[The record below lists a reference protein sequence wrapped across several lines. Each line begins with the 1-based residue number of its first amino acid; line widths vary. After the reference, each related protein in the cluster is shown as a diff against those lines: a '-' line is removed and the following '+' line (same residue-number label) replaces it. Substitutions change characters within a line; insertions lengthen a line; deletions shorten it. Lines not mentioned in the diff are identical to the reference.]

1 MSECKYS
8 FSEAIIKI
16 ESWCAYQDRCTFEVE
31 QKLTSWNIPLEQQF
45 EIIKHL
51 LSNRFLDD
59 KRFVESFVSGKFK
72 IKRWGKLKIKHHLI
86 QKRIDKQA
94 IQTGLQTIDMDLYLE
109 TLKVLAQ
116 KKFLEKKTKE
126 DIWAI
131 KRRVCAYLAY
141 KGYESD
147 LIHETVAEVIKDK
160 E

>member
-8 FSEAIIKI
+8 FSEAQVKM

-31 QKLTSWNIPLEQQF
+31 QKLASWNISLQQQS
-45 EIIKHL
+45 EIINQL
-51 LSNRFLDD
+51 ISNRFLDD

-94 IQTGLQTIDMDLYLE
+94 IQTGLQAIDMELYLE

-116 KKFLEKKTKE
+116 KKFLEKKAKE

-131 KRRVCAYLAY
+131 KRRVCTYLAS

-147 LIHETVAEVIKDK
+147 LIHETVAEVIKA
-160 E
+160 

>member
-31 QKLTSWNIPLEQQF
+31 QKLSSWNIPLEQQS

-59 KRFVESFVSGKFK
+59 KRFVESFISGKFK
-72 IKRWGKLKIKHHLI
+72 IKRWGKIKIKHHLI
-86 QKRIDKQA
+86 QKRIDKVS
-94 IQTGLQTIDMDLYLE
+94 IQEGLKTIDLDAYLE
-109 TLKVLAQ
+109 TMKHLAQ
-116 KKFLEKKTKE
+116 KKFLEKKVK
-126 DIWAI
+126 DDLWAI
-131 KRRVCAYLAY
+131 RRRVSTYLAS

-147 LIHETVAEVIKDK
+147 LIHDVVAEVVK
-160 E
+160 

>member
-8 FSEAIIKI
+8 FPEAIIKI

-31 QKLTSWNIPLEQQF
+31 QKLTSWNIPLEQQS
-45 EIIKHL
+45 EIINHL
-51 LSNRFLDD
+51 ISNRFLDD
-59 KRFVESFVSGKFK
+59 KRFVESFISGKFK

-116 KKFLEKKTKE
+116 KKFLEKKAKE

-131 KRRVCAYLAY
+131 KRRVCAYLAS

>member
-31 QKLTSWNIPLEQQF
+31 QKLTSWNIPLEQQS

-59 KRFVESFVSGKFK
+59 KRFVESFISGKFK
-72 IKRWGKLKIKHHLI
+72 IKRWGKIKIKHHLI
-86 QKRIDKQA
+86 QKRIDKVS
-94 IQTGLQTIDMDLYLE
+94 IQEGLKTIDLDAYLQTM
-109 TLKVLAQ
+109 KHLAQ
-116 KKFLEKKTKE
+116 KKFLEKKVK
-126 DIWAI
+126 DDLWAI
-131 KRRVCAYLAY
+131 RRRVSTYLAS

-147 LIHETVAEVIKDK
+147 LIHEVVAEVVK
-160 E
+160 

>member
-31 QKLTSWNIPLEQQF
+31 QKLTSWNIPLEQQS

-72 IKRWGKLKIKHHLI
+72 IKRWGKINIKHHLI
-86 QKRIDKQA
+86 QKRIDKVS
-94 IQTGLQTIDMDLYLE
+94 IQEGLKTIDLDAYLE
-109 TLKVLAQ
+109 TMKHLAQ
-116 KKFLEKKTKE
+116 KKFLEKKVK
-126 DIWAI
+126 DDLWAI
-131 KRRVCAYLAY
+131 RRRVITYLAS

-147 LIHETVAEVIKDK
+147 LIHDVVAEVVK
-160 E
+160 

>member
-8 FSEAIIKI
+8 FPEAIIKI

-31 QKLTSWNIPLEQQF
+31 QKLTSWNIPLEQQS

-72 IKRWGKLKIKHHLI
+72 IKRWGKIKIKHHLI
-86 QKRIDKQA
+86 QKRIDKVS
-94 IQTGLQTIDMDLYLE
+94 IQEGLKTIDLDAYLE
-109 TLKVLAQ
+109 TMKHLAQ
-116 KKFLEKKTKE
+116 KKFLEKKVK
-126 DIWAI
+126 DDLWAI
-131 KRRVCAYLAY
+131 RRRVSTYLAS

-147 LIHETVAEVIKDK
+147 LIHDVVAEVVK
-160 E
+160 

>member
-31 QKLTSWNIPLEQQF
+31 QKLTSWNIPLEQQS
-45 EIIKHL
+45 EIIKYL

-72 IKRWGKLKIKHHLI
+72 IKRWGKIKIKHHLI
-86 QKRIDKQA
+86 QKRIDKVS
-94 IQTGLQTIDMDLYLE
+94 IQEGLKTIDLDAYLE
-109 TLKVLAQ
+109 TMKHLAQ
-116 KKFLEKKTKE
+116 KKFLEKKVK
-126 DIWAI
+126 DDLWAI
-131 KRRVCAYLAY
+131 RRRVITYLAS

-147 LIHETVAEVIKDK
+147 LIHDVVAEVVK
-160 E
+160 

>member
-1 MSECKYS
+1 
-8 FSEAIIKI
+8 
-16 ESWCAYQDRCTFEVE
+16 VE

-45 EIIKHL
+45 EIINHL

-94 IQTGLQTIDMDLYLE
+94 IQTGLQTIDMDLYIE

-116 KKFLEKKTKE
+116 KKFLEKKAKE

-131 KRRVCAYLAY
+131 KRRVCVYLAS

-147 LIHETVAEVIKDK
+147 LIHETVAEVIKG
-160 E
+160 

>member
-31 QKLTSWNIPLEQQF
+31 QKLTSWNIPLEQQS

-72 IKRWGKLKIKHHLI
+72 IKRWGKIKIKHHLI
-86 QKRIDKQA
+86 QKRIDKVS
-94 IQTGLQTIDMDLYLE
+94 IQEGLKTIELDAYLE
-109 TLKVLAQ
+109 TMKHLAQ
-116 KKFLEKKTKE
+116 KKFLEKKVK
-126 DIWAI
+126 DDLWAI
-131 KRRVCAYLAY
+131 RRRVITYLAS

-147 LIHETVAEVIKDK
+147 LIHDVVAEVVK
-160 E
+160 

>member
-31 QKLTSWNIPLEQQF
+31 QKLTSWNISLEQQS

-51 LSNRFLDD
+51 LSNFFLDD

-72 IKRWGKLKIKHHLI
+72 LKRWGKIKIKHHLI
-86 QKRIDKQA
+86 QKRIDKVS
-94 IQTGLQTIDMDLYLE
+94 IQEGLKSIDLDTYLE
-109 TLKVLAQ
+109 TMKHLAQ
-116 KKFLEKKTKE
+116 KKFLEKKAK
-126 DIWAI
+126 DDVWAI
-131 KRRVCAYLAY
+131 RRRVSTYLAS

-147 LIHETVAEVIKDK
+147 LIHDVVGEVVK
-160 E
+160 

>member
-1 MSECKYS
+1 
-8 FSEAIIKI
+8 
-16 ESWCAYQDRCTFEVE
+16 VE

-116 KKFLEKKTKE
+116 KKFLEKKAKE

-131 KRRVCAYLAY
+131 KRRVCVYLAS

-147 LIHETVAEVIKDK
+147 LIHETVAEVIKA
-160 E
+160 

>member
-45 EIIKHL
+45 EIINHL

-116 KKFLEKKTKE
+116 KKFLEKKAKE

-131 KRRVCAYLAY
+131 KRRVFAYLAS

-147 LIHETVAEVIKDK
+147 LIHETVAEVTKDK

>member
-31 QKLTSWNIPLEQQF
+31 QKLASWNISLEHQS

-59 KRFVESFVSGKFK
+59 KRFIESFISGKFK
-72 IKRWGKLKIKHHLI
+72 IKRWGKIKIKHHLI
-86 QKRIDKQA
+86 QKRIDKVS
-94 IQTGLQTIDMDLYLE
+94 IQEGLKSIDLDAYLE
-109 TLKVLAQ
+109 TMKHLAQ
-116 KKFLEKKTKE
+116 KKFLEKKEKDDFWT
-126 DIWAI
+126 I
-131 KRRVCAYLAY
+131 RRRLSTYLAS

-147 LIHETVAEVIKDK
+147 LIHDVVAEVVK
-160 E
+160 